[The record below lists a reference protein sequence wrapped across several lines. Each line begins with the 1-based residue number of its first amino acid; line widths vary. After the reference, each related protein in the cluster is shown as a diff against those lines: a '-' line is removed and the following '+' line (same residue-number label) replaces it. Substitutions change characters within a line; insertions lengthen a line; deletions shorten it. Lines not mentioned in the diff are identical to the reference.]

1 VLGRAAIYASLG
13 ASVWLGGYIY
23 GYMVG
28 ERERTD
34 SDPEDKG
41 GREAAA
47 RMADE
52 LRANPG
58 LAKELGASDG

>member
-28 ERERTD
+28 ERERQD
-34 SDPEDKG
+34 SDPEDRPTLIVDEVPTYYSAING
-41 GREAAA
+41 G
-47 RMADE
+47 
-52 LRANPG
+52 
-58 LAKELGASDG
+58 